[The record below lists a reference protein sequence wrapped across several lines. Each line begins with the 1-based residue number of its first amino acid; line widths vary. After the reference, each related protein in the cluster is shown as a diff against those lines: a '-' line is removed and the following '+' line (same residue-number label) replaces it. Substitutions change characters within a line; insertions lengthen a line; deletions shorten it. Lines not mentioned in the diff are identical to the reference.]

1 MEWWSWVALIVFL
14 LFGPSVAGL
23 LLWRKLVERHYIE
36 IMPADVPDG
45 NGEYLG

>member
-23 LLWRKLVERHYIE
+23 LLWRRLAGLVQ
-36 IMPADVPDG
+36 DVDEG
-45 NGEYLG
+45 RAFGGEYEE